1 MDGARCCLA
10 VLDYPLMV
18 GGSGDIWAIG
28 QAYEPYVGRW
38 SRRVAPEFLEWL
50 SVLPGLR
57 WLDVGCGTGTLTEA
71 VLALAEP
78 AGVLGV
84 DPSAGYLAFARRR
97 IEDGRASFELG
108 SALSLPAA
116 DGSCDAVVSGLV
128 LNFVPDSAGAVRE
141 MVRVTADGGMVAAYV
156 WDYAGE
162 MQLMRYFWDAAV
174 ALDPS
179 AHDLD
184 EGFRFQLCR
193 PEPLG
198 ELFRGAGL
206 VDVQVQAIDVP
217 TVFRDFDDYWEP
229 FLGGQG
235 PAPSSAMSLA
245 EERRTA
251 LSRRIHS
258 ALPIAVDGR
267 IHLTARAWAIKGR
280 RTTVT

>member
-1 MDGARCCLA
+1 MAGHPSDVWA
-10 VLDYPLMV
+10 
-18 GGSGDIWAIG
+18 SGE
-28 QAYEPYVGRW
+28 AYEPYAGRW

-50 SVLPGLR
+50 SVPPGLR

-78 AGVLGV
+78 AGVMGV
-84 DPSAGYLAFARRR
+84 DPSADYLTYARRR

-116 DGSCDAVVSGLV
+116 EGNCDAVVSGLV

-174 ALDPS
+174 ALDPH
-179 AHDLD
+179 ARDLD
-184 EGFRFQLCR
+184 EGVRFPLCK
-193 PEPLG
+193 PEPLAN
-198 ELFRGAGL
+198 LFRGAEL
-206 VDVQVQAIDVP
+206 LDVEVRAIDVP
-217 TVFRDFDDYWEP
+217 TVFRDFDDYWKP

-235 PAPSSAMSLA
+235 PAPSYAMSLT
-245 EERRTA
+245 EEHRSA
-251 LSRRIHS
+251 LSLHIRS
-258 ALPIAVDGR
+258 ALPVADDSS
-267 IHLTARAWAIKGR
+267 IHLTARAWAVKGR